1 MARRPLKKR
10 IFPSLAPIKVDAKD
24 EDVEMVT
31 ENFSTSEG
39 NFEVL
44 CSVVSVLP
52 VEYDVVTEVTYT
64 EEEYSAKDMA
74 GHKPVCYYVMNDGC
88 VEEQNAIFERPDRD
102 DELFEPSFYKGKSWC
117 QQGTGQQ
124 WRYS

>member
-10 IFPSLAPIKVDAKD
+10 IFPSLAPVKVDAKD

-31 ENFSTSEG
+31 ADFSTSEG

-52 VEYDVVTEVTYT
+52 VEYDVVTKVTYT
-64 EEEYSAKDMA
+64 EEEYSAKDMD

-88 VEEQNAIFERPDRD
+88 VEEKNAIFKRPDRD
-102 DELFEPSFYKGKSWC
+102 DELFEPPFYKGKS
-117 QQGTGQQ
+117 
-124 WRYS
+124 